1 MAFRFWTAVAESQGS
16 DRFEAGTAG
25 GSGVGATVVVVAA
38 TVEVEEF
45 EADPVVVTTGAVV
58 GAEEVVS
65 PPQPCNTMLMGAA
78 KATHNILFDIILN
91 RTIWSQKVQQQ
102 LGPHR

>member
-1 MAFRFWTAVAESQGS
+1 MGAAVV
-16 DRFEAGTAG
+16 
-25 GSGVGATVVVVAA
+25 VGAAV
-38 TVEVEEF
+38 VEVEEL

-58 GAEEVVS
+58 VVEVVS

-91 RTIWSQKVQQQ
+91 RTIWSQNIQQQ